1 MPKSQVV
8 VLGLGRFG
16 ETVARNL
23 YQQDHQ
29 VLALDM
35 SVERV
40 QEIAPHVT
48 QAAQADIREENT
60 LRDLGVQDFDAV
72 IMAIGGDIPTS
83 LMTTVVLT
91 NMGVKYLVA
100 RATDD
105 LHGRTLKRLGADKV
119 VYPERETAQRVAHSL
134 SFPTVV
140 DYLEVS
146 RDYGISKMEAQDSQ
160 VGRTLEDLGLA
171 GRRQGDG
178 LSVVLMRRGN
188 NQVICPPD
196 RFEKVLRGDILV
208 LAGRDHEFERLPN
221 DGARR

>member
-16 ETVARNL
+16 GTVARNL

-29 VLALDM
+29 VLALDK

-48 QAAQADIREENT
+48 QAAQADIREEAT

-91 NMGVKYLVA
+91 NMDVKYIVA

-105 LHGRTLKRLGADKV
+105 LHGRTLTRLGAHKV

-134 SFPTVV
+134 SFPKVV

-146 RDYGISKMEAQDSQ
+146 RDYGISKMEAQDYQ

-178 LSVVLMRRGN
+178 LNVVLVRRGN

-196 RFEKVLRGDILV
+196 RFEKVLRGDVLI
-208 LAGRDHEFERLPN
+208 LAGRDQEFERLPN
-221 DGARR
+221 DNGSR